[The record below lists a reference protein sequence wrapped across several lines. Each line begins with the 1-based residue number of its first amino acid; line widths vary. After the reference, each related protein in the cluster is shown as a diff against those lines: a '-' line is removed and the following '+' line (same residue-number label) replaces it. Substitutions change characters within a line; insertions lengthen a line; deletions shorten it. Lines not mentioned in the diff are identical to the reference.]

1 MAAQENTSHLD
12 IIDML
17 GEKTAILAA
26 MLAMTKGSAFE
37 TFNAKSDSI
46 RDRYMQGC
54 CNLSDEIGELVKAAH
69 QAHLRETG
77 GMRHEIAATEGES
90 A

>member
-1 MAAQENTSHLD
+1 MNTSDLDHMD
-12 IIDML
+12 IIDQL
-17 GEKTAILAA
+17 HEKTAILAA
-26 MLAMTKGSAFE
+26 MLTMTKGSAFE
-37 TFNAKSDSI
+37 TFNARSDSI

-69 QAHLRETG
+69 RAHLRETA
-77 GMRHEIAATEGES
+77 GMRHETEATEGEL